1 LLLLL
6 LLWFVELSPN
16 IVLRNM
22 YWCFVITVVWY
33 TVIHFGIV
41 TGYTTTHTTTTT
53 RTAITR
59 HHHHHHHQ
67 RRRLSP
73 VTMTP
78 TIIAATSLSSLRRT
92 SGWTH
97 ATIAAATMLLMR
109 PRNSILAS
117 NSHAEDADT
126 DVDPNDATLQQ
137 QQQQQQPRI
146 VYDLG
151 IGPASVSDTHDHDDD
166 GNNSTTTSS
175 GTTMVNSRASVV
187 GMHWM
192 APAAVIKPVPNH
204 GNQKNHHR
212 SPVPPLAAAT
222 ATETNS
228 SHKKSRRM
236 VAYVYIVLCVC
247 VCVFCVCEYPPRVDS
262 WTRVFGALILFG
274 GGSVVVHLYIHHA
287 PKILYIYSYND
298 WNDDNDADD
307 DSVVMMQHNCY
318 VAHCGMN
325 NIMIYVVTISFSSIV
340 TIMSLWIRFGTIR
353 LLPPPPPPTRHPE
366 CPIPSRMQQYPL
378 RLLLPTTTTTIQI

>member
-1 LLLLL
+1 VVVVFVVVEL

-16 IVLRNM
+16 MVLRNM
-22 YWCFVITVVWY
+22 YWCFVIAVVWY

-53 RTAITR
+53 RTAIAR
-59 HHHHHHHQ
+59 HHHHHHHRHHH
-67 RRRLSP
+67 RRRLPP

-126 DVDPNDATLQQ
+126 DVDPNDAVTL
-137 QQQQQQPRI
+137 QQQQQPRI

-151 IGPASVSDTHDHDDD
+151 IGPASVSDTHDHDADI
-166 GNNSTTTSS
+166 NNSTTTSS
-175 GTTMVNSRASVV
+175 GTTIVNSPASVV

-192 APAAVIKPVPNH
+192 APAAVVKPVPNH
-204 GNQKNHHR
+204 DNQKNHHR
-212 SPVPPLAAAT
+212 PPVPPLAAAT

-228 SHKKSRRM
+228 YHKKSRRM

-247 VCVFCVCEYPPRVDS
+247 VCVCSVCVNTLHVLTHGREFLVQSFCLVV
-262 WTRVFGALILFG
+262 ALWL
-274 GGSVVVHLYIHHA
+274 STCTYITHQ
-287 PKILYIYSYND
+287 KYYIYIP
-298 WNDDNDADD
+298 
-307 DSVVMMQHNCY
+307 
-318 VAHCGMN
+318 
-325 NIMIYVVTISFSSIV
+325 IMIGMMMV
-340 TIMSLWIRFGTIR
+340 M
-353 LLPPPPPPTRHPE
+353 
-366 CPIPSRMQQYPL
+366 
-378 RLLLPTTTTTIQI
+378 IQS